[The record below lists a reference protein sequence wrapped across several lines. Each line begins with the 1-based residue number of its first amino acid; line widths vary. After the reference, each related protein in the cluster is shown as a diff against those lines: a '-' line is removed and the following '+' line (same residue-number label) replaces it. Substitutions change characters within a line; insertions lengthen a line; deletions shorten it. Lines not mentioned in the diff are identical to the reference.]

1 MPKTRGVRTWSDDR
15 AKGKVAQHANGMY
28 PTGRRIN
35 AYVGTHII
43 SLPEERPWKFENDR
57 EKDWNKGRGW
67 EESAL
72 GGKGLMRPKIAIRN
86 PDSTIRNVPSVCK
99 SQLKN
104 SNSRKRNLF
113 KNYNLYLLI
122 SWKAHRFPV
131 SRTTWHAIQLIEI
144 ITPRS

>member
-57 EKDWNKGRGW
+57 EKDWNKGQGW
-67 EESAL
+67 EGSAL
-72 GGKGLMRPKIAIRN
+72 GEKGLSGPRLRFEIQTRRFTRCCQLASLNSKIQ
-86 PDSTIRNVPSVCK
+86 S
-99 SQLKN
+99 
-104 SNSRKRNLF
+104 SRKRNLF

-131 SRTTWHAIQLIEI
+131 SPTTWHAIQLIEI